1 MKPKLYLETSIISYL
16 TAKPSRD
23 VVIAGHQAAT
33 RDWWENHRDRYDMY
47 VSETVY
53 DEASAGDT
61 EIAAKRL
68 ALISGMPIL
77 GVNEEIGV
85 LVDKLIEDG
94 PLPQKARVDAVHLAT
109 AIFHQLDY
117 LLTWNCKHIA
127 NPAFFWKITQVCDI
141 MGYGGILIYTP
152 DGLLEV

>member
-23 VVIAGHQAAT
+23 VVVAGHQAAT
-33 RDWWENHRDRYDMY
+33 RDWWENHRDRYVMY

-53 DEASAGDT
+53 DEASAGDP
-61 EIAAKRL
+61 ELAAKRL
-68 ALISGMPIL
+68 ALISGIPML
-77 GVNEEIGV
+77 GVNDEIGV

-94 PLPQKARVDAVHLAT
+94 PLPEKARVDAVHLAT
-109 AIFHQLDY
+109 AIFHQIDY

-127 NPAFFWKITQVCDI
+127 TRLFFGKSPSFVI
-141 MGYGGILIYTP
+141 
-152 DGLLEV
+152 